1 MFKVNHKD
9 TRVFMKAIFILLE
22 LISKN
27 DLIPDCNCSSLASV
41 IYRKYRIKRSRM
53 SHLEEFCAPPT
64 PARLGVLSV
73 RKDNVSELQNDE
85 TGEFESGNLAVLT
98 GEVVEAQ
105 KYQTNELYTKQEQL
119 SKLQNEKQEH
129 QQIFEVVQNEL
140 QFANR
145 QLYILQNES
154 TEKRK
159 SCAALQCEIMELINK
174 QHRAK
179 KKLCS
184 LIWNGKSLQETYSKY
199 FSKMENYRELMDK
212 TQRESKVF
220 EELTRIE
227 ADIAKTNQE
236 IEKVKENIGS
246 IPSFTQNIKTVR
258 KNHSILLDTVTSLEQ
273 QIESERGLVMMLQ
286 KEIDAIY
293 KRNAAHVT
301 RTKRQLS
308 VVKQRVSQWKM
319 DIGELRKRITKSK

>member
-1 MFKVNHKD
+1 
-9 TRVFMKAIFILLE
+9 
-22 LISKN
+22 
-27 DLIPDCNCSSLASV
+27 
-41 IYRKYRIKRSRM
+41 M
-53 SHLEEFCAPPT
+53 SHVEEFCAPPT

-73 RKDNVSELQNDE
+73 RRDNVSELQNDD

-105 KYQTNELYTKQEQL
+105 KYQTNELCTKQEQL
-119 SKLQNEKQEH
+119 NKLQNEKREH

-174 QHRAK
+174 KRRAK

-227 ADIAKTNQE
+227 AGIAKTNQE
-236 IEKVKENIGS
+236 IEKVKENINS
-246 IPSFTQNIKTVR
+246 IPSFTQNIDTVR
-258 KNHSILLDTVTSLEQ
+258 KNHPILLDTVTSLEQ
-273 QIESERGLVMMLQ
+273 QIDSERGLVMMLQ